1 MVSKF
6 ILVFDDVMVKQLRKV
21 SKNKDLKVLI
31 SKMLDRLE
39 LLGPLA
45 GELLDPKLFLYEIKN
60 MRPPIRLYYKHNK
73 VNDEIYIFEFEM
85 KTSTQKQKDTIK
97 NLRNKYSKS

>member
-39 LLGPLA
+39 LLVPLA